1 MCKYVLNFRKRTIP
15 GDPPCSDL
23 QNPKILATNDEPRAA
38 TRHQKVRWSPAS
50 FHALTRADSGLP
62 RVSMMA
68 HTLTRAPPALWR
80 HDDVTS
86 HFQLDPI
93 PWNWPE
99 SVTRSEPPEKK
110 KKKKKRKEKKSFDQ
124 VDPWP
129 WPKSQ
134 NFQNGP
140 VLLNFSSTFRFWD
153 PFLHSKLRNCVNVQF
168 PKVDFCTNIDQK
180 VKIFKKDLSYL
191 IFRVD
196 SIFGVYFFIW
206 ESEIAQIV
214 WFYNC
219 WP

>member
-1 MCKYVLNFRKRTIP
+1 MSHAPPRTFKRS
-15 GDPPCSDL
+15 GAECL
-23 QNPKILATNDEPRAA
+23 QWHARLLPLTRSHAQEFISRAY
-38 TRHQKVRWSPAS
+38 TRHT
-50 FHALTRADSGLP
+50 HACPLLY
-62 RVSMMA
+62 
-68 HTLTRAPPALWR
+68 
-80 HDDVTS
+80 DVTPTNR
-86 HFQLDPI
+86 FDRPG
-93 PWNWPE
+93 NR
-99 SVTRSEPPEKK
+99 TRSESPAK
-110 KKKKKRKEKKSFDQ
+110 KKKKKRERKCFDL
-124 VDPWP
+124 VDLWP

-140 VLLNFSSTFRFWD
+140 VPLSFSSTFRFWN
-153 PFLHSKLRNCVNVQF
+153 PFLHSKLKNCANVQF
-168 PKVDFCTNIDQK
+168 PKVDFCTNVDQK